1 MPPVKVVIAVCTR
14 DRPSM
19 MQDCL
24 TSLFK
29 QELPADIE
37 PVALVVENNQSSAC
51 RALVESARKIAPPE
65 WRVQYALEPQLGI
78 PLARNRA
85 LKVALDLDPDWIAFI
100 DDDEAADPKW
110 LSAMLACASCFDA
123 DVVHGPVHF
132 VYATAA
138 PSWLPQRGPKSR
150 RSGTRLLTAHTNNV
164 FLRAAIARSGLRFD
178 ETMRFSGGEDSD
190 FFYRAA
196 EDGWVLCWAA
206 DAVVRETVSPARLT
220 MRWQLDRAKRVASNA
235 TVSHVK
241 RHGLGSA
248 VLTHGSK
255 GVRRTV
261 RGVLIAGAG
270 TILIPLSPRWGKPL
284 AFKGLQDIW
293 SGIGSLSAFVL
304 KPSQPYTR
312 VDGH

>member
-1 MPPVKVVIAVCTR
+1 MPSVKVVVAICTR
-14 DRPSM
+14 DRPNM
-19 MQDCL
+19 LRDCL
-24 TSLFK
+24 SSLFK
-29 QELPADIE
+29 QELTADIE
-37 PVALVVENNQSSAC
+37 PVALVIENNQSSSC
-51 RALVESARKIAPPE
+51 KTLVEDAREIAPRD

-78 PLARNRA
+78 PMARNRA
-85 LKVALDLDPDWIAFI
+85 LKLALDFDPDWIAFI
-100 DDDEAADPKW
+100 DDDETADPKW
-110 LSAMLACASCFDA
+110 LCAMLGCASQFDA

-164 FLRAAIARSGLRFD
+164 CLRAAIARSGLRFD
-178 ETMRFSGGEDSD
+178 EAMRFSGGEDSD
-190 FFYRAA
+190 FFHRAA
-196 EDGWVLCWAA
+196 EDGWVLCWA
-206 DAVVRETVSPARLT
+206 DNAVVSEAVSPTRLT

-235 TVSHVK
+235 TVSHLK
-241 RHGLGSA
+241 RRGLGSA

-270 TILIPLSPRWGKPL
+270 TILIPLFPRRGKPL

-304 KPSQPYTR
+304 KPPQPYTR
-312 VDGH
+312 VDGS